1 MYNIILFNK
10 LAVKILAAFFMIYK
24 GLFFGLTT
32 IDIQY
37 FVDSFPLSNKK
48 VKTNAP
54 EFLVGGPATNAA
66 VAFSFLNNGTFLVSS
81 VGENSFTPFIRED
94 FLKNNIQFID
104 LGNRESMPVVAS
116 VVTSSNGDRNIFTH
130 HPELTDNNFD
140 VNEVLNLVQPEII
153 LLDGFYPE
161 AAVLLAKE
169 AFRKKIPIVLDCGS
183 WKPQYDELLKYA
195 EVAICSADFLPPH
208 CETCNDVFSFLKS
221 KGVRDIAITRGNKSI
236 LFETIE
242 SKGEVEVTTTTVVDT
257 LGAGDFIHGAFCFY
271 RLKYNSFEQALTK
284 ASELAT
290 FTCTFKGT
298 RQWLNMKSMMSFI

>member
-1 MYNIILFNK
+1 
-10 LAVKILAAFFMIYK
+10 MIYK

-37 FVDSFPLSNKK
+37 FVDSFPPSNQK

-66 VAFSFLNNGTFLVSS
+66 VAFSFLNNGTYLVSS
-81 VGENSFTPFIRED
+81 VGENSFTSLIRED

-104 LGNRESMPVVAS
+104 LGNSESMPVVAS
-116 VVTSSNGDRNIFTH
+116 VITSSNGDRTIFTH
-130 HPELTDNNFD
+130 HPEVKNNNLD
-140 VNEVLNLVQPEII
+140 VNEVLNIVQPEIV

-161 AAVLLAKE
+161 VAVLLAKE
-169 AFRKKIPIVLDCGS
+169 AFNKNIPIVLDCGS
-183 WKPQYDELLKYA
+183 WKPQYDELLKFS

-208 CETCNDVFSFLKS
+208 CETYDDVFSFLKS
-221 KGVRDIAITRGNKSI
+221 KGVRDIAITRGNNSI
-236 LFETIE
+236 LFETVKR
-242 SKGEVEVTTTTVVDT
+242 KGEVEVTTSAVVDT
-257 LGAGDFIHGAFCFY
+257 LGAGDFIHGAFCYY

-290 FTCTFKGT
+290 FTCRFKGT